1 MANDNTIADA
11 QGNAAAQIYTQII
24 ESPDDTPFE
33 TQVTPEMIEKHK
45 YYNDDILQIAEEMKK
60 ILERIEQDQEALAKG
75 EQSGLFN
82 EAMRGSILTGID
94 LNKRYLDVLEQK
106 IKDEIEQVRT
116 AYRRLAENL
125 IDRAEMYRGDYD
137 ALGRFLDSELRRNMK
152 ERDDLIKSGA
162 DPEGV
167 ARANQARTED
177 GYHSFHVEQYAVTWG
192 DYRLLQEGFA
202 ITTTREA
209 LMNLVWGAAELIA
222 LEIITAGLATAVVAA
237 ATGTRIGAR
246 VIKATARVSENILE
260 QLVARYNKLP
270 ERVKTKLDDIFDRIK
285 HGDDRPARD
294 DGTGGRGATRHVDDV
309 PCSAAA
315 CAVR

>member
-106 IKDEIEQVRT
+106 IKDEIEQVR
-116 AYRRLAENL
+116 
-125 IDRAEMYRGDYD
+125 
-137 ALGRFLDSELRRNMK
+137 FLDSELRRNMK

-209 LMNLVWGAAELIA
+209 LTNLVWGAAELIA

>member
-116 AYRRLAENL
+116 EYRRLAENL
-125 IDRAEMYRGDYD
+125 NDRAEMYRGDYE

-246 VIKATARVSENILE
+246 VIKATARVSENILK
-260 QLVARYNKLP
+260 QLAARYNKLP